1 MSRTWLEAQQY
12 CRKTQGDLA
21 TVNDLQDLE
30 KLAGLIEGSNR
41 VAFLGLRRQW
51 AWSVSDADDYREG
64 EPAYWNWADNNEPSG
79 EACGTI
85 GLSGKWFSSSC
96 SSLMHFFCYSGKNE
110 QLMLFCVYSRVLCQ
124 TDNVELQHQSLIY
137 NNS

>member
-124 TDNVELQHQSLIY
+124 TDNVEL
-137 NNS
+137 